1 MFGFAKTVH
10 YRYQTEIIFKELD
23 FLSILKI
30 FFLER
35 APKGSTQNILFWLL
49 IFIYIEHVK
58 LVYMCVYVCVS
69 GECICMQV

>member
-35 APKGSTQNILFWLL
+35 APKGSTQNILF
-49 IFIYIEHVK
+49 
-58 LVYMCVYVCVS
+58 
-69 GECICMQV
+69 